1 MLGRIPTRFS
11 MDAISLLFFFFSKI
25 NQHGPRRNGSRYFC
39 RRPCKIAREAIS
51 TWWNHNY
58 QVLFGREREREM
70 EIDCFL
76 IPFPPRGFTISFLHY
91 RPMRLSGF
99 SLIGST
105 TEKREREK
113 QSRALL
119 KSTISIVASLSV
131 RPNVT
136 GVLLK
141 RERVHFRSRRQNCKR
156 GSNKKKGDV
165 QAPIELPLSA

>member
-11 MDAISLLFFFFSKI
+11 MDAISLLFFFFFENKSTRTEKERI
-25 NQHGPRRNGSRYFC
+25 SLFLPAAMQNSEGSNFNLMESQL
-39 RRPCKIAREAIS
+39 PS
-51 TWWNHNY
+51 TFL
-58 QVLFGREREREM
+58 VERERNGNRL
-70 EIDCFL
+70 FSYPL
-76 IPFPPRGFTISFLHY
+76 PPRGFTISFLHY

>member
-11 MDAISLLFFFFSKI
+11 MDAISLLFFFFKNKSTRTEKERI
-25 NQHGPRRNGSRYFC
+25 SLFLPAAMQNSEGSNFNLMESQL
-39 RRPCKIAREAIS
+39 PS
-51 TWWNHNY
+51 TFL
-58 QVLFGREREREM
+58 VEREREM